1 MNQIDYKTAGVN
13 IDAGNLIVKRITK
26 VVKNT
31 HNKNVINNI
40 GGFASLF
47 NLKEIISEYKN
58 PILVQSIDGI
68 GTKSII
74 ARMMN
79 KYDTIGIDLV
89 SACCNDISV
98 MAAKPLT
105 ILDYIAND
113 RLKPEII
120 EEVIHGLAKSCKKHN
135 IALVGG
141 EIAEM
146 PDIYQKNE
154 VDLVGIITG
163 IVDKD
168 KIIDGTKIKN
178 DNVVI
183 GLPSSGLQTNGYSL
197 ARKLLFD
204 IAKYKIDDDIQG
216 LNKNIGETL
225 LEPAY
230 IYNQYIQLLLDNKI
244 TINGMAHI
252 SGGGMVD
259 NIPRILPKGCSVKI
273 FLNSWPILEIFKVL
287 KDIGNIN
294 QNEMFRTFN
303 MGIGLVIIV
312 QKTEVEKIKSLLA
325 NKIDIYVI
333 GKVITGNRKVI
344 LA

>member
-1 MNQIDYKTAGVN
+1 
-13 IDAGNLIVKRITK
+13 
-26 VVKNT
+26 
-31 HNKNVINNI
+31 
-40 GGFASLF
+40 
-47 NLKEIISEYKN
+47 
-58 PILVQSIDGI
+58 
-68 GTKSII
+68 
-74 ARMMN
+74 MN

-163 IVDKD
+163 IVDKE

-294 QNEMFRTFN
+294 QDEMFRTFN